1 MVEREWNLEWMKM
14 HEFLCEL
21 CWILEKIRR
30 ERPKQ
35 WLFGFGFGWRKRIE
49 EQRNIVVPFF
59 IYIFFN

>member
-1 MVEREWNLEWMKM
+1 M

-35 WLFGFGFGWRKRIE
+35 WLFGFGFGFGWRKRIE

-59 IYIFFN
+59 IYIYFN